1 MFKKSVKTAVA
12 ALAVTALLSSC
23 GGTGLPN
30 YDYEIDMEPYKNAV
44 TVTDKTYLIL
54 VNKENPCGETYAPSE
69 LTALSGDLT
78 LYGKEVKLEENAA
91 LAAEALIR
99 ELHARGYEDIVI
111 TSGYRDYAYQ
121 QVLFNTYLGNE
132 MAKHPDWTEEMCRAE
147 VLTYSALP
155 GESEHQTGLC
165 MDLISTGTVVL
176 DETFAENPAYAPIK
190 VGDVLGKVTIV
201 EKNDAG
207 DIIANYGTMDLVA
220 SSDLE
225 RSAILY
231 YLHLIKTFFSNII
244 VRIISIVIILAII
257 AYIIFM
263 ILQNNTRRRRRIA
276 RRIRF

>member
-30 YDYEIDMEPYKNAV
+30 YDYEIDMDPYKNAV

-54 VNKENPCGETYAPSE
+54 VNKENPCGETYAPSD

-165 MDLISTGTVVL
+165 MDLISTKNVVL
-176 DETFAENPAYAPIK
+176 DEAFADNPAYAWLTENAHNFGFILRYPEDK
-190 VGDVLGKVTIV
+190 EGTTGYSYEPWHYRFVGIEAASKIYKKDVT
-201 EKNDAG
+201 
-207 DIIANYGTMDLVA
+207 
-220 SSDLE
+220 LE
-225 RSAILY
+225 EY
-231 YLHLIKTFFSNII
+231 VK
-244 VRIISIVIILAII
+244 
-257 AYIIFM
+257 
-263 ILQNNTRRRRRIA
+263 
-276 RRIRF
+276 

>member
-44 TVTDKTYLIL
+44 TVTDKAYLIL
-54 VNKENPCGETYAPSE
+54 VNKENPCGKTYAPSD

-147 VLTYSALP
+147 VLTYSARP

-165 MDLISTGTVVL
+165 LDLISTQNPTL
-176 DETFAENPAYAPIK
+176 DESFANNPAYAWLTENAHYFGFILRYPKGDESITGYSYEPWHYRF
-190 VGDVLGKVTIV
+190 VGADAAAKIHEQGITLEEYLG
-201 EKNDAG
+201 
-207 DIIANYGTMDLVA
+207 
-220 SSDLE
+220 
-225 RSAILY
+225 
-231 YLHLIKTFFSNII
+231 
-244 VRIISIVIILAII
+244 
-257 AYIIFM
+257 
-263 ILQNNTRRRRRIA
+263 
-276 RRIRF
+276 